1 MRTPPPEACRVG
13 SVTLTV
19 SDAPQTRREKLARIV
34 LDAMYQFVGLLDAQ
48 GRTLEINRAALEGA
62 GIALEDIQGQPFWEA
77 RWFQVSPD
85 TVHWQRELV
94 QRAAA
99 GEFIRCDMEIYGQAA
114 GDETI
119 VVDFSLSPVRDDQGR
134 VAFLLAEG
142 RNITA
147 KKQAEA
153 EIARKNAELQAL
165 LDRVRQLDR
174 LKSDLFANV
183 SHELRT
189 PLALILGPTED
200 LLATSHHLSDAQR
213 HQLQVVQRNAATLL
227 KHVNDLLDLARLDA
241 RKVGQVDLQPQ
252 RLDLAA
258 LVRDTA
264 EQFHAVAPQ
273 RSVRYTVSAPGP
285 LPALIDADKFERILL
300 NLLSNAFKFTPPG
313 GRVLCALRRLEGGQ
327 ALLTVQDSGPGV
339 PPEQR
344 QAVFERFRQLQHG
357 TTRSHGGTGLGLAIA
372 KEFTELHH
380 GSISVSEAPG
390 GGALFQV
397 VLPLEVAA
405 ESVRDAAPGV
415 TRSTALVPC
424 HHWRVAP
431 PHPGPLPEGEGEM
444 PSKPL
449 SPCGRGVGERGRRR
463 QTHQQLRLD
472 ATLAGTLAELT
483 LDAPPPDTTT
493 TAEAA
498 PDERPTALVVE
509 DNPDMR
515 RFIAQA
521 LAGEFRVTAVEDGQ
535 RGLEQALATP
545 PDLVLT
551 DLMMPRLGGDQLL
564 EQMRAHP
571 SLVDVPALVLSA
583 RDDEALRTRLL
594 AEAAQDY
601 LTKPFSAAELR
612 ARARNLATMKRARDV
627 LRQALASRSEDLAQL
642 TRRFVVSRRVLQES
656 EFRWWAIYEHSPVG
670 IALLDGAG
678 RIRTANPAFRQMV
691 GYGPQEVRACS
702 LQTLTPL
709 EDRAATQARIER
721 LLAGQVSEYHVQ
733 RRYQRQSGELV
744 WANTSVALIPDDQ
757 PAEPLLLVVAEDITE
772 QKRAEHALARTRH
785 ELAQVARAST
795 LGELAASIAH
805 EVNQPLAAIVTN
817 GHASLRWL
825 DAAPPNETEARAAVQ
840 RIIRDANRAG
850 EVITRIRRFLQRGE
864 VAHSP
869 LALGSVLADV
879 LALVRSEAQAR
890 HITLHLE
897 VAEVLPLV
905 MADRVQ
911 IEQVLLN
918 LVMNA
923 LEALGRADDT
933 SSDAV
938 REVCLRA
945 QRHSPSCVR
954 LEVSDSGPGIAPAVR
969 ERLFDAFQTTKPD
982 GMGMGLAI
990 SRSIVESHGGRLW
1003 VTPNAGAPGVTFS
1016 VTLPLHAES
1025 TCA

>member
-1 MRTPPPEACRVG
+1 MRNPPPEMCRVG

-48 GRTLEINRAALEGA
+48 GRTLEINRSALEGA

-77 RWFQVSPD
+77 RWFQVSQD
-85 TVHWQRELV
+85 TVQWQRELV

-165 LDRVRQLDR
+165 LDRVRQLDQ

-273 RSVRYTVSAPGP
+273 RAVRYTVSAPGT
-285 LPALIDADKFERILL
+285 LPAQIDADKFERILL

-344 QAVFERFRQLQHG
+344 LAVFERFRQLQHG

-372 KEFTELHH
+372 KEFTALHH

-405 ESVRDAAPGV
+405 ESVRDAAPDA
-415 TRSTALVPC
+415 TRSPA
-424 HHWRVAP
+424 
-431 PHPGPLPEGEGEM
+431 
-444 PSKPL
+444 
-449 SPCGRGVGERGRRR
+449 
-463 QTHQQLRLD
+463 
-472 ATLAGTLAELT
+472 LAGTLAELT
-483 LDAPPPDTTT
+483 LDAPPPDTAAIATP
-493 TAEAA
+493 ANDAA

-571 SLVDVPALVLSA
+571 SLADVPALVLSA

-656 EFRWWAIYEHSPVG
+656 EYRWWAIYEHSPVG
-670 IALLDGAG
+670 IALLDASG

-733 RRYQRQSGELV
+733 RRYQRQNGELV

-772 QKRAEHALARTRH
+772 HKRAEHALARTRH
-785 ELAQVARAST
+785 ELAQVTRAST

-825 DAAPPNETEARAAVQ
+825 DAAPPDETEARAAVQ

-864 VAHSP
+864 VAHSA
-869 LALGSVLADV
+869 LALGAVLADV

-890 HITLHLE
+890 QISLHLE
-897 VAEVLPLV
+897 VAEALPLV

-923 LEALGRADDT
+923 LEALGRADDAP
-933 SSDAV
+933 SDAV
-938 REVCLRA
+938 QEVREVREVHLRA
-945 QRHSPSCVR
+945 LRHSPSCVR
-954 LEVSDSGPGIAPAVR
+954 LEVADSGPGIAPAVR

-1003 VTPNAGAPGVTFS
+1003 VAPNVGAPGVTFS

-1025 TCA
+1025 SCA